1 MRDLAG
7 KTNLSTPLVH
17 LMGSVDEPGV
27 LIRARQGDRQA
38 FEEILRPLLQP
49 AYRLALAML
58 HEREAAEDAVQ
69 EMALEAWRHRARIRP
84 ELGTAR
90 PWFLAIVAN
99 ECRMALR
106 GRWWSVLRF
115 GEPLDR
121 AVSQNDIAGRVDL
134 RRAIDR
140 LSYQDRLLLHLYFVL
155 DLPAIEVAQVLGIS
169 AGAVKSRLHRVTR
182 RLRPGLNT
190 VEVIR

>member
-1 MRDLAG
+1 MA
-7 KTNLSTPLVH
+7 H
-17 LMGSVDEPGV
+17 LMGSVEELG
-27 LIRARQGDRQA
+27 LLNRARQGDRQA
-38 FEEILRPLLQP
+38 FEEILRPLVQP

-69 EMALEAWRHRARIRP
+69 EMALKGWRHRGRIRP
-84 ELGTAR
+84 ELGTVR

-99 ECRMALR
+99 ECRMARR

-115 GEPLDR
+115 AEPLDH
-121 AVSQNDIAGRVDL
+121 ALGETDIASGVDL
-134 RRAIDR
+134 RQALDR
-140 LSYQDRLLLHLYFVL
+140 LPYQDRLLLHLYFVL
-155 DLPAIEVAQVLGIS
+155 DLPAVEVAQVLGIS

-190 VEVIR
+190 VEVIP